1 MTELVRRYVAALAG
15 EGNNPLNARG
25 NGKTRLAQNVRH
37 VIMAKWIFEQTIRH
51 TAKDKH
57 HIIVSNVILLKWH
70 RHIIDHRENQ
80 KSD

>member
-1 MTELVRRYVAALAG
+1 
-15 EGNNPLNARG
+15 
-25 NGKTRLAQNVRH
+25 
-37 VIMAKWIFEQTIRH
+37 MAKWIFEQTIRH

-57 HIIVSNVILLKWH
+57 HIIVSNVILLKCH